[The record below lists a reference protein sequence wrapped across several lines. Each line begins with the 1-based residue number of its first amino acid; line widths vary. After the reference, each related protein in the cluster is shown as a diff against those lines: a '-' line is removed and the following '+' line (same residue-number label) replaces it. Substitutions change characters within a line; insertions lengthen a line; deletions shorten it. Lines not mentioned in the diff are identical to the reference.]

1 VPFGVG
7 VLLLVIVAGL
17 LEAALAAR
25 GFRPTVGDSPA
36 VWGRERTRASE
47 VGAEGLILVGASR
60 SQLDIDLGVL
70 GRVTGKHPV
79 QLAIDGSSFLPVLAD
94 LARDDRVTG
103 TVIVEFGGSVPDPA
117 YQDAATHYVDVW
129 RRGQRLGAR
138 YDFAWMEG
146 SLADWRQGILRS
158 YADNGGPLEALS
170 KRVLP
175 HTVTP
180 QYLVTLPS
188 GSREADYLKVDMPA
202 FYFRRA
208 MRNAGIDD
216 VPDLPDDAA
225 VNRYLSDRIRALP
238 QASAAHLLKNATL
251 LGQMVKRIE
260 ARGGQVIFVMYPN
273 SGLVRETDDVRYPRA
288 VFWDRVVPLAGG
300 KGLYFSDEASLRD
313 FTCPDGSHLDMRA
326 KRRFTE
332 AFAKALESRG
342 WIRVGS

>member
-1 VPFGVG
+1 MPFGVG
-7 VLLLVIVAGL
+7 LLFLAVVAGL

-25 GFRPTVGDSPA
+25 GFRPSVGDSPA

-47 VGAEGLILVGASR
+47 VGPDGLILVGASR

-103 TVIVEFGGSVPDPA
+103 TVIVEFGGSIPDPA
-117 YQDAATHYVDVW
+117 HQDAATHYVDVW
-129 RRGQRLGAR
+129 RRGRHLGAR

-146 SLADWRQGILRS
+146 SLVDWRQGILRS
-158 YADNGGPLEALS
+158 YADGSGPLNALS
-170 KRVLP
+170 RRVLP
-175 HTVTP
+175 RTVTP

-202 FYFRRA
+202 FYFRRV

-216 VPDLPDDAA
+216 LPDLPDYAA
-225 VNRYLSDRIRALP
+225 VNRYLSDRIQALP
-238 QASAAHLLKNATL
+238 RASAAHLVESATAM
-251 LGQMVKRIE
+251 GQIVRKIE
-260 ARGGQVIFVMYPN
+260 ARGGEVIFVMYPR
-273 SGLVRETDDVRYPRA
+273 SGLVRAADDVRYPRA
-288 VFWDRVVPLAGG
+288 VFWDHVVPLAGG
-300 KGLYFSDEASLRD
+300 KGLYSADEPSLRD
-313 FTCPDGSHLDMRA
+313 FICPDGSHLDVRD

-332 AFAKALESRG
+332 ALAKALESRG